1 MKRIGV
7 LYPSSGLA
15 EEEIR
20 KVIPDSISVHVTR
33 IPMSEPTYEAEWQMA
48 DNVEVAAGL
57 LADAKVDIIGFA
69 CTTGSFIKGKGYDQE
84 IIDRIVQATGVPAT
98 TSTTAILEG
107 LEVLGIKKLVMLS
120 AYTKQMNEI
129 ELTFFKEMG
138 FETLE
143 HKGLSLGD
151 CVLQYDVSPSRWQTL
166 IKEMKHPEADG
177 YLISCGGIRAVD
189 IIERTEQDI
198 GKPVLT
204 SNQALAWHCLRK
216 MGVQDEMGGFG
227 DLLKRPL

>member
-20 KVIPDSISVHVTR
+20 KVIPESVSVHVTR
-33 IPMSEPTYEAEWQMA
+33 IPMSQPTYEAEWQMA
-48 DNVEVAAGL
+48 DDVEVAAGL

-84 IIDRIVQATGVPAT
+84 IIDRIFQATGVPAT
-98 TSTTAILEG
+98 TSTTALLEG
-107 LEVLGIKKLVMLS
+107 LDVLGIKKLVMLS

-129 ELTFFKEMG
+129 EQAFFEEVG

-143 HKGLSLGD
+143 HKGLSLRD
-151 CVLQYDVSPSRWQTL
+151 CVLQYDVDPSRWYAL

-189 IIERTEQDI
+189 IIEQTEQDM

-216 MGVQDEMGGFG
+216 MGVQDKIEGFG
-227 DLLKRPL
+227 DLLRKPL